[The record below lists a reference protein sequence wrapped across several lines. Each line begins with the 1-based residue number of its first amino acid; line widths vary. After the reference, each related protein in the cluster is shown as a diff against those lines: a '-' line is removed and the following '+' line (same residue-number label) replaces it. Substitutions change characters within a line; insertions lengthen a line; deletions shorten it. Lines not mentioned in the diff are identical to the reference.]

1 MHCCHI
7 SLPSSTIYHITKIM
21 CTYKELQFKHI
32 KYLALKADK
41 ITGIIFHLY
50 KINLLIDNTGQKDY
64 NKQRICY
71 DIIFVMLYSLK
82 PSKYGLFYI
91 YNFFNPFHVFP
102 HFYNVFYTFQVC
114 GCNADTSF
122 QSEIFEKSFTF
133 TPGYIC
139 PVIPSTSPILS
150 SNLWCSRLVVLIY
163 PLVVS
168 ILLCPSTSASFAIS
182 FPDA

>member
-1 MHCCHI
+1 MC
-7 SLPSSTIYHITKIM
+7 ITKHLH
-21 CTYKELQFKHI
+21 TVDV
-32 KYLALKADK
+32 KYLAPKADK

-71 DIIFVMLYSLK
+71 DIIFIMLYSSK

-91 YNFFNPFHVFP
+91 Y
-102 HFYNVFYTFQVC
+102 
-114 GCNADTSF
+114 
-122 QSEIFEKSFTF
+122 IFLIFAGF
-133 TPGYIC
+133 TPGYTC
-139 PVIPSTSPILS
+139 PGIPSTSPILS
-150 SNLWCSRLVVLIY
+150 RSFWCSWLVVLIY

-182 FPDA
+182 LPAA

>member
-1 MHCCHI
+1 MPSCPVL
-7 SLPSSTIYHITKIM
+7 LPHGIIYHITKIM
-21 CTYKELQFKHI
+21 CNNKELYFKNI
-32 KYLALKADK
+32 KYLAIKADK

-91 YNFFNPFHVFP
+91 HKNINNINTKSYSHP
-102 HFYNVFYTFQVC
+102 
-114 GCNADTSF
+114 GTS
-122 QSEIFEKSFTF
+122 S
-133 TPGYIC
+133 
-139 PVIPSTSPILS
+139 ILS
-150 SNLWCSRLVVLIY
+150 SSLWCSVLVAFIY

-182 FPDA
+182 FPAA